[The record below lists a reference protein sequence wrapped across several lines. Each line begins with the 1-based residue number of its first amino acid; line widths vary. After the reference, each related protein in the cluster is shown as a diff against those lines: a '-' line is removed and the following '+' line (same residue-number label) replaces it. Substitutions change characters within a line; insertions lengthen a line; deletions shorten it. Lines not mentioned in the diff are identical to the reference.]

1 MKQLEQEKKDISSK
15 NKSFN
20 YNDSNTTTSS
30 LKLLSRDMQDNNNI
44 TIEKIEMVPK
54 SKAVRSGMGKGLSL
68 RKY

>member
-1 MKQLEQEKKDISSK
+1 MKQLEQEKKDISLK
-15 NKSFN
+15 NKGFN
-20 YNDSNTTTSS
+20 YNDSGSS
-30 LKLLSRDMQDNNNI
+30 LKILSRDMQDNNNV